1 LYRTAQEAL
10 RNVASHSGAEQV
22 RIVLRAAD
30 ERLHLVI
37 DDDGRGFSDEVLTDR
52 AAQGHVGLRSLAGL
66 VADLGG
72 TLTVRS
78 AQGSGTRVEVE
89 MPAPTKKT
97 ARQKVA
103 P

>member
-1 LYRTAQEAL
+1 ML
-10 RNVASHSGAEQV
+10 
-22 RIVLRAAD
+22 AD
-30 ERLHLVI
+30 GQRLHLII
-37 DDDGRGFSDEVLTDR
+37 DDDGRGFSDEILTDR

-78 AQGSGTRVEVE
+78 RPGSGTRVEVDL
-89 MPAPTKKT
+89 PASTKT
-97 ARQKVA
+97 TTRQKVA